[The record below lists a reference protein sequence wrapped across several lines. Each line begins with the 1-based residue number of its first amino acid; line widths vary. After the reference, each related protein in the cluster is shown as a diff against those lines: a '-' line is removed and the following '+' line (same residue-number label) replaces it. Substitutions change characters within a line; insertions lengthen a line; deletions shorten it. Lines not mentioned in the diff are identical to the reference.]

1 MAPEVGLG
9 DTEEASSLEDR
20 WAGGQKDFFSRPVP
34 PWAEG
39 PEEGQGCLSRR
50 QCDLLW
56 AGQGTGRGRDRA
68 LWLHSLLPPRPL
80 LSQEAEEGQTG
91 QGEEAEQEKGH
102 TLCP

>member
-1 MAPEVGLG
+1 M
-9 DTEEASSLEDR
+9 TCC
-20 WAGGQKDFFSRPVP
+20 
-34 PWAEG
+34 
-39 PEEGQGCLSRR
+39 GQGKEL
-50 QCDLLW
+50 
-56 AGQGTGRGRDRA
+56 GGGRDRA